1 MEFKSLSIKNFIG
14 DLPNIVNTNFQIVKK
29 FVEKIFDDN
38 TDTLTAT
45 NVRAQSK
52 IYANT
57 IIANNII
64 INLDNGKTLSLAEIL
79 EKLDRLQSDSNV
91 NPGGDTNDYP
101 SSGPIVIPGGDP
113 VNDPVNDPVGDPV
126 GEPSGEPTD
135 DTVKPSDE
143 TGDIIASYSKNN
155 RK

>member
-14 DLPNIVNTNFQIVKK
+14 DLPNIVNTNFQIIKK

-57 IIANNII
+57 IVANNII

-79 EKLDRLQSDSNV
+79 EKLDNLQSDSSV

-101 SSGPIVIPGGDP
+101 SSDPIVIPGGEPSNEPGGDPVDDP
-113 VNDPVNDPVGDPV
+113 VNDPVNKP
-126 GEPSGEPTD
+126 E
-135 DTVKPSDE
+135 PSDE
-143 TGDIIASYSKNN
+143 NGDIIASYSKNN